1 MLKEGTKKTRTAR
14 HNRTDEHRTSRW
26 LWQHAQGLQRSKSD
40 GVPALREKSYT
51 NSIQLGNH
59 LQLTTAC
66 KKKKISFL
74 LWSLPENVKYS
85 WGQTPC
91 PALNGQD
98 KMKFMLFLEGF
109 VSYCFVRVLLF
120 FIECLFHNFPNV
132 CFYGISV
139 CECVRLCIYMYSVC
153 FSLALFIC
161 FLVWLY
167 LNLVCLFYSCC
178 YFFLMTENNKGYV
191 FWKEVKRIW
200 VVGRGETMI

>member
-40 GVPALREKSYT
+40 GIPALREESYT
-51 NSIQLGNH
+51 NSIHLGNY

-66 KKKKISFL
+66 KRKISFL
-74 LWSLPENVKYS
+74 LSSLPENVKYS

-98 KMKFMLFLEGF
+98 KMKSMLFLECF
-109 VSYCFVRVLLF
+109 VSYCFVRVLF

-139 CECVRLCIYMYSVC
+139 CECVRLCIYMYSLC
-153 FSLALFIC
+153 FSLTLLFV
-161 FLVWLY
+161 FLFGFILIWFV
-167 LNLVCLFYSCC
+167 
-178 YFFLMTENNKGYV
+178 YFIVAV
-191 FWKEVKRIW
+191 FFSNDRKQ
-200 VVGRGETMI
+200 